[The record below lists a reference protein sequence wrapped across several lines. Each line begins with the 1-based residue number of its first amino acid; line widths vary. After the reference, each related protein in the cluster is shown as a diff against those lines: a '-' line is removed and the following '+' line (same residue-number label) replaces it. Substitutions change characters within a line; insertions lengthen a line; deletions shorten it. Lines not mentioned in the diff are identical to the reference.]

1 LGDIDEDA
9 DLDVFVNNMS
19 DVPTLLVDEAAHS
32 HRWLRLTLTGTRAN
46 RDRLGVPIVVEAAGR
61 KLYRDSGLIW
71 TYLSTNDR
79 RVTVGIGTAEE
90 ASNVSWSWPSGRMG
104 LGTLRAGD
112 DVVVKEG
119 VGRLR

>member
-1 LGDIDEDA
+1 
-9 DLDVFVNNMS
+9 M
-19 DVPTLLVDEAAHS
+19 
-32 HRWLRLTLTGTRAN
+32 
-46 RDRLGVPIVVEAAGR
+46 VVEAGGR

-79 RVTVGIGTAEE
+79 RVTVGIGTAAE
-90 ASNVSWSWPSGRMG
+90 ASKVSLSWPSGRME
-104 LGTLRAGD
+104 LGTIRAGE